1 MQVAVETTQGLE
13 RRMTVEVPEDA
24 LSQEVD
30 SRLRSMVGEVQ
41 IPGFRRGK
49 VPMKVLAK
57 RFGRQVR
64 DEVVGEVLRSSFVDA
79 VENENLR
86 PAGGPA
92 IDPISA
98 EPGEGLS
105 YTAVFEVYPDIELG
119 ELSALKLSRPAAEV
133 HDADVDAMYEVLR
146 TQRKAWN
153 AVERAAENGD
163 RVTID
168 FVGRVDG
175 EEFPGGKAEAF
186 PLELGLGRMIP
197 GFEEGLVG
205 AKAEETRELELAFPE
220 TYHEESLKGKAVV
233 FSTTVHTVEAPELP
247 EIDEAFIKT
256 FGVEDGTPESF
267 RQEVRANMERELQ
280 NAVKART
287 KDGVMNALLEANE
300 VEVPNALVNEESQ
313 RIFQTRA
320 QELAN
325 AGIDP
330 SRLELSVEAFR
341 DEAQRRVQLG
351 LLLAEVIREAD
362 LKPDPMTVRDQV
374 EKIAESYEDPSQ
386 VINWFYSEP
395 GRLNEIESQVL
406 EEAAVE
412 SVLAKA
418 DVAEESL
425 SFDALMNPGQTSSEA
440 S

>member
-13 RRMTVEVPEDA
+13 RRMTVELPEDA

-30 SRLRSMVGEVQ
+30 SRLRSMSGQVQ

-64 DEVVGEVLRSSFVDA
+64 DEVVGELLRSSFIDA

-86 PAGGPA
+86 PAGGPT
-92 IDPISA
+92 IDPINA

-119 ELSALKLSRPAAEV
+119 DLSSLKLSRPVVEV
-133 HDADVDAMYEVLR
+133 QDADVDAMYDVLR
-146 TQRKAWN
+146 KQRKTWN
-153 AVERAAENGD
+153 TVERPAEDGD
-163 RVTID
+163 RVTLD

-197 GFEEGLVG
+197 GVEEGLVG
-205 AKAEETRELELAFPE
+205 VKAEESRELELSFPE
-220 TYHEESLKGKAVV
+220 GYHEESLAGKPVV
-233 FSTTVHTVEAPELP
+233 FDVTVNTVEASELP
-247 EIDEAFIKT
+247 EIDEEFIKT

-267 RQEVRANMERELQ
+267 RQEVRANMERELE
-280 NAVKART
+280 NTVKMRI
-287 KDGVMNALLEANE
+287 KEGVMNALLEGNE
-300 VEVPNALVNEESQ
+300 VEVPNALVTEESQ

-330 SRLELSVEAFR
+330 ARLELSVEAFR
-341 DEAQRRVQLG
+341 DEADRRVRLG
-351 LLLAEVIREAD
+351 LLFAEVIRAAD
-362 LKPDPMTVRDQV
+362 LKADPMTVREQV

-418 DVAEESL
+418 EVAEESL
-425 SFDALMNPGQTSSEA
+425 SFDDLMNPGQTSSDA
-440 S
+440 P